1 MAVTGQGFGNTPV
14 VPFTEQTVS
23 PYASLPELR
32 SMQETAE
39 RELENTRKR
48 GADIE
53 RWLSV
58 LRAALSVHPDNAVN
72 APEGEAYG
80 HIRY

>member
-1 MAVTGQGFGNTPV
+1 MAVTGQGYGNAPAI
-14 VPFTEQTVS
+14 PFAEQTVS
-23 PYASLPELR
+23 PHATLPELR
-32 SMQETAE
+32 SMQDTAE
-39 RELENTRKR
+39 RELEQTRKR

-72 APEGEAYG
+72 ASDVETFNN
-80 HIRY
+80 RY

>member
-1 MAVTGQGFGNTPV
+1 MAVTGQGYGNAPAT
-14 VPFTEQTVS
+14 PFTEQTVS
-23 PYASLPELR
+23 PYATLPDLR
-32 SMQETAE
+32 SMQDTAE
-39 RELENTRKR
+39 RELEQTRKR

-72 APEGEAYG
+72 ASDVETFNN
-80 HIRY
+80 RY

>member
-1 MAVTGQGFGNTPV
+1 MAVPGQGFGNAPV
-14 VPFTEQTVS
+14 VPFTDQHLS

-39 RELENTRKR
+39 RELEQTRKR

-72 APEGEAYG
+72 ASDVETFNN
-80 HIRY
+80 RY